1 MYDKLKWAKN
11 LEGSLVVV
19 NGNEVLYIKEVADI
33 SSIYRFIHSQYLYT
47 ELSLKIEATAY
58 KSYNSNIKKQ
68 EIKSATTLTLSN
80 DSVVI
85 KISEENIA
93 LLLTDTRELVRNA
106 ALDWYQ
112 SQKAI

>member
-1 MYDKLKWAKN
+1 MYDKIKWAKN

-19 NGNEVLYIKEVADI
+19 NGNEVLYIKEVGDI

-47 ELSLKIEATAY
+47 ELSLSIEATAY
-58 KSYNSNIKKQ
+58 KLYNSNIKKH
-68 EIKSATTLTLSN
+68 EIKSLTTITIS
-80 DSVVI
+80 DQSTVI

-93 LLLTDTRELVRNA
+93 LLLTDTRALVRNA

-112 SQKAI
+112 SQKTI